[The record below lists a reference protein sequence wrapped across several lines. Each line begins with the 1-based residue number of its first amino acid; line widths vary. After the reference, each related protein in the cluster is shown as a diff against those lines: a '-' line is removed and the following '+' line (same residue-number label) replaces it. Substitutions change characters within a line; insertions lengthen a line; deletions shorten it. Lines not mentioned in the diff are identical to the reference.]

1 MQVHLQESYNISDM
15 GSTTAKPRVAA
26 PALSIRDVHHSYAQ
40 RSALSLTKARRT
52 DVLKGITLEIP
63 EGQTLGLVG
72 ESGCGKTTLVKSI
85 LRLIQP
91 TSGQIML
98 SMESGQQ
105 DILALSRAELT
116 KVRRS
121 LQVVFQDPYGSL
133 NPRMTVFQ
141 TVSEPLQVHLKLDG
155 DACKA
160 RVRDLLE
167 LVGLDPKMAN
177 RYPHEFSGGQ
187 RQRVGIARALAF
199 EPKVLILDEPVSAL
213 DVSVQAQILNLIVGL
228 QKKLNLTYLFVSH
241 DLAVVEHV
249 ADVVA
254 VMYLGRI
261 VEHGETSS
269 VFRNPAHP
277 YTQALLSASP
287 IPDVA
292 AERKRSRIMLRG
304 DITSAAGDAQ
314 GCQFLPRCPVGDGQD
329 RCGTESPSLVEVR
342 PGQLA
347 SCHFPRG

>member
-1 MQVHLQESYNISDM
+1 M
-15 GSTTAKPRVAA
+15 GTTTGPSHVAE
-26 PALSIRDVHHSYAQ
+26 PALSIRDVHHSYSQ
-40 RSALSLTKARRT
+40 RSALSLSAARRT
-52 DVLKGITLEIP
+52 DVLKGISLEIP

-91 TSGQIML
+91 TSGQIVL
-98 SMESGQQ
+98 STEAGRR
-105 DILALSRAELT
+105 DILALSKAELT
-116 KVRRS
+116 KVRRN

-141 TVSEPLQVHLKLDG
+141 TVSEPLRVHLGLDETG
-155 DACKA
+155 CKA

-228 QKKLNLTYLFVSH
+228 QKQLNLTYLFVSH
-241 DLAVVEHV
+241 DLAVIEHV

-261 VEHGETSS
+261 VEHGTTST

-292 AERKRSRIMLRG
+292 AERQRTRIMLRG
-304 DITSAAGDAQ
+304 DITSAVATSD
-314 GCQFLPRCPVGDGQD
+314 GCQFLPRCPVGDGKE
-329 RCGTESPSLVEVR
+329 RCSTESPSLIEVR

-347 SCHFPRG
+347 SCHYPRG

>member
-1 MQVHLQESYNISDM
+1 MS
-15 GSTTAKPRVAA
+15 STSA
-26 PALSIRDVHHSYAQ
+26 PAGQITSALSIRDIFHSYSQ
-40 RSALSLTKARRT
+40 RSALSVSKTKRT
-52 DVLKGITLEIP
+52 DVLKGISLEIP

-72 ESGCGKTTLVKSI
+72 ESGCGKTTLVKAI
-85 LRLIQP
+85 LRLIEP
-91 TSGQIML
+91 TAGQILLNTDSGQKDLLQL
-98 SMESGQQ
+98 SK
-105 DILALSRAELT
+105 AEL
-116 KVRRS
+116 KRVRRS

-141 TVSEPLQVHLKLDG
+141 MVSEPLRVHLNMDEEQ
-155 DACKA
+155 CKA
-160 RVRDLLE
+160 RVQELLE

-213 DVSVQAQILNLIVGL
+213 DVSVQAQILNLIIGL

-249 ADVVA
+249 ADMVA
-254 VMYLGRI
+254 VMYLGKI
-261 VEHGETSS
+261 VEYGETDSI
-269 VFRNPAHP
+269 FRNPAHP

-287 IPDVA
+287 IPDVK
-292 AERKRSRIMLRG
+292 AERQRTRIVLRG
-304 DITSAAGDAQ
+304 DITSATAQ
-314 GCQFLPRCPVGDGQD
+314 TSGCQFLSRCPIGAGKD
-329 RCGTESPSLVEVR
+329 RCSSESPSLGEVR

-347 SCHFPRG
+347 ACHFPQG